1 MRKIAALGLA
11 AALIATPAVASTDT
25 DAFEKSG
32 LTGKWAY
39 DCAKPASDKN
49 FVDTWS
55 IVDGKV
61 MRASDIGK
69 PDAKPVTA
77 ATFGV
82 GKTGRIYYQTTGAIG
97 VLTVELLVEAKRYRL
112 WSSEDVMP
120 LAGGQVYVVD
130 GKSKDGGETQWYNK
144 CD

>member
-1 MRKIAALGLA
+1 MRKIAAIGFA
-11 AALIATPAVASTDT
+11 TALIATPAVASTDT

-39 DCAKPASDKN
+39 DCAKPASEKN

-55 IVDGKV
+55 VVDGKV
-61 MRASDIGK
+61 VRASDLGK
-69 PDAKPVTA
+69 PDPKPTKA

-82 GKTGRIYYQTTGAIG
+82 GKTGRIYYQATGAIG

>member
-1 MRKIAALGLA
+1 MRKIAALAFA

-25 DAFEKSG
+25 TAFEKSG
-32 LTGKWAY
+32 LVGKWAY

-61 MRASDIGK
+61 MRTSDIGK
-69 PDAKPVTA
+69 PDPKPTTA

-82 GKTGRIYYQTTGAIG
+82 GKTGKVYYQTTGAIG

-112 WSSEDVMP
+112 WSSEDMMP
-120 LAGGQVYVVD
+120 LVGGEVYVSG
-130 GKSKDGGETQWYNK
+130 GKLKGGGETQWYNK

>member
-1 MRKIAALGLA
+1 MRKIAAIGFA
-11 AALIATPAVASTDT
+11 TALIATPAVASTDT

-39 DCAKPASDKN
+39 DCAKPASEKN

-55 IVDGKV
+55 VVDGKV
-61 MRASDIGK
+61 VRASDIGK
-69 PDAKPVTA
+69 PDPKPTKA

-82 GKTGRIYYQTTGAIG
+82 GKTGRIYYQATGAIG